1 MGLPFKDLVRG
12 LTSLRI
18 DGFRLARKR
27 VERGAISAT
36 KVDVLI
42 DQGFRTP
49 LTLSQIAKILRKSG
63 LPPVVKERS
72 QAVFDV
78 LADAEGKAHGV
89 EPSHVHFHEVGV
101 IDSFVDVVGG
111 SRPAPP
117 RRST

>member
-1 MGLPFKDLVRG
+1 MRG

-49 LTLSQIAKILRKSG
+49 LTLHQVPNFRKSG
-63 LPPVVKERS
+63 LPPVVRNGVRRYSMSWLMPKEG
-72 QAVFDV
+72 AW
-78 LADAEGKAHGV
+78 V
-89 EPSHVHFHEVGV
+89 EPSHAF
-101 IDSFVDVVGG
+101 
-111 SRPAPP
+111 P
-117 RRST
+117 

>member
-1 MGLPFKDLVRG
+1 MRG

-42 DQGFRTP
+42 DKGFRTP

-63 LPPVVKERS
+63 LPPVVRTG

-78 LADAEGKAHGV
+78 LADAEGSARGRAV
-89 EPSHVHFHEVGV
+89 ARAFS
-101 IDSFVDVVGG
+101 
-111 SRPAPP
+111 
-117 RRST
+117 